1 MVNVKEK
8 VAQYRDDM
16 VRVRRHLHA
25 HPELSKQEYET
36 CKYVQNELKKMG
48 IPYELTPSQRSIVA
62 TIKGAHPGKT
72 IVLRADYDA
81 LPIKENTG
89 LPFSSEVEGV
99 MHACGHDTHAAIGL
113 ETAWILND
121 LKDQLH
127 GTYKVLFQEAEE
139 VMFGALHALESGLLD
154 DCDNSIMLHVAVDH
168 DTGVFL
174 CNYGVRCAKVGNC
187 VIDVKGRAGHSSRP
201 EQGVNAALVGAKI
214 VTALADITAYELPR
228 SEFVVFSPT
237 VISSGTK
244 ENIIP
249 GECHILAN
257 ARYFDDKYDDI
268 LGNAVKRIAKGIA
281 DSCGAEVEVSFEGEG
296 TPMINDKESTDHAL
310 EIIRRLWGEKYI
322 DYTPAGLFGDDFA
335 FIQKKIPGVV
345 VNLGAAKNGEYTIGH
360 NEKMMV
366 DEDYMDIGAE
376 FIVTY
381 VLEYLGVE
389 CP

>member
-1 MVNVKEK
+1 
-8 VAQYRDDM
+8 
-16 VRVRRHLHA
+16 
-25 HPELSKQEYET
+25 
-36 CKYVQNELKKMG
+36 
-48 IPYELTPSQRSIVA
+48 
-62 TIKGAHPGKT
+62 
-72 IVLRADYDA
+72 
-81 LPIKENTG
+81 
-89 LPFSSEVEGV
+89 

-154 DCDNSIMLHVAVDH
+154 V
-168 DTGVFL
+168 

-257 ARYFDDKYDDI
+257 ARYFDDKYDEI

-281 DSCGAEVEVSFEGEG
+281 ESCGAEVEVSFEGEG

-310 EIIRRLWGEKYI
+310 AIIRRLWGEEYI
-322 DYTPAGLFGDDFA
+322 DYTPAGLFGDDYA

-366 DEDYMDIGAE
+366 DEDYMDIGSE

>member
-8 VAQYRDDM
+8 VAQYQPTM
-16 VRVRRHLHA
+16 IRVRRHLHA

-36 CKYVQNELKKMG
+36 CKYIQNELKNAG
-48 IPYELTPSQRSIVA
+48 IPFELTPSQRSIVA
-62 TIKGAHPGKT
+62 TIKGANPGKT
-72 IVLRADYDA
+72 LVLRADYDA

-89 LPFSSEVEGV
+89 LPFTSEVDGV
-99 MHACGHDTHAAIGL
+99 MHACGHDSHAAIGL
-113 ETAWILND
+113 ATALILND
-121 LKDQLH
+121 LKEQLH

-168 DTGVFL
+168 DTGVFM
-174 CNYGVRCAKVGNC
+174 CNYGVRCAKVGSC
-187 VIDVKGRAGHSSRP
+187 VIDVRGRAGHSSRP
-201 EQGVNAALVGAKI
+201 DQGINAALVGAKI
-214 VTALADITAYELPR
+214 VSAIADVTAYEIPR

-237 VISSGTK
+237 LISAGTK
-244 ENIIP
+244 DNIIP

-257 ARYFDDKYDDI
+257 ARYFDDKYDEI

-281 DSCGAEVEVSFEGEG
+281 DSYGAEVDVSFVGEG

-310 EIIRRLWGEKYI
+310 EIIRRLWGE
-322 DYTPAGLFGDDFA
+322 DYLDMTPPGLFGDDFA

-345 VNLGAAKNGEYTIGH
+345 VNLGAAKDGKYTIGH

-366 DEDYMDIGAE
+366 DEAYMDIGAE
-376 FIVTY
+376 FICTY
-381 VLEYLGVE
+381 ALEYLGVE

>member
-8 VAQYRDDM
+8 VAQYKEDM
-16 VRVRRHLHA
+16 IRVRRHLHA

-36 CKYVQNELKKMG
+36 CRYMCNELDKAG
-48 IPYELTPSQRSIVA
+48 IPYALTPSKRSIVA
-62 TIKGAHPGKT
+62 TIKGAYPGKT

-89 LPFSSEVEGV
+89 LPFSSQVEGV

-113 ETAWILND
+113 ATALILND

-127 GTYKVLFQEAEE
+127 GTYKILFQEAEE

-154 DCDNSIMLHVAVDH
+154 DCDNSLMLHVVVDR
-168 DTGVFL
+168 DTGVFV

-187 VIDVKGRAGHSSRP
+187 VIDVTGRAGHSSRP
-201 EQGVNAALVGAKI
+201 EQGINAALVGAKI
-214 VTALADITAYELPR
+214 VTAISDITAYEIPR
-228 SEFVVFSPT
+228 SEYVVFSPT
-237 VISSGTK
+237 LISSGTK
-244 ENIIP
+244 DNIIP
-249 GECHILAN
+249 GTCHILAN
-257 ARYFDDKYDDI
+257 ARYFDDKLDAI
-268 LGNAVKRIAKGIA
+268 LADSITRIAKGIA
-281 DSCGAEVEVSFEGEG
+281 QSCGAEAEVSFTPEG
-296 TPMINDKESTDHAL
+296 TPMVNDEESTTHAL
-310 EIIRRLWGEKYI
+310 NIIRRLWGEEKLVM
-322 DYTPAGLFGDDFA
+322 TPAALFGDDFA

-345 VNLGAAKNGEYTIGH
+345 VNLGAAKDGKYTIGH

-381 VLEYLGVE
+381 VLEYLGVA